1 MKGGKSQERIGEGE
15 NGRVEEGELTRIP
28 PTLFSSQT
36 KSSVAIEHVLEKNC
50 ILTEVLLIKTDF
62 KRTFAMKKNLT
73 LLILFLCLQ
82 GEEKIEFAKDISGPL
97 KALDYAVKQ
106 PYFPRHL
113 KSFFVAFIS
122 K

>member
-1 MKGGKSQERIGEGE
+1 MNLKTRRSGNSQGIMGRGKEQRGNLHLFPKHSFYPKR
-15 NGRVEEGELTRIP
+15 RVCSWASFEKELHSDRGTVN
-28 PTLFSSQT
+28 TF
-36 KSSVAIEHVLEKNC
+36 
-50 ILTEVLLIKTDF
+50 F
-62 KRTFAMKKNLT
+62 KHTFAVKKNLI
-73 LLILFLCLQ
+73 LFILFLCSQ
-82 GEEKIEFAKDISGPL
+82 GEEKIEHAKDISGAL